1 MDIIIAGDGE
11 VGFHLARS
19 LSKIKH
25 NITVVDPHSELLNML
40 QADSDLLTI
49 AGNSTSIE
57 TLKEAGVASCDL
69 LISVLHEE
77 SINLMTCI
85 LGKRLGAKRCIARV
99 STLEYLNEE
108 NKSMFKG
115 LGVDEMV
122 CPERIAAKEITNLLT
137 RNTATEIFDFSNGLL
152 LVYMMR
158 LDKNSLLLN
167 KTMAEM
173 GQLYP
178 NLEARAICI
187 IRKGKTIIP
196 AGPDMYLKDDLVY
209 WIAKPESIEKIKELG
224 GKRDYQIKNAMILG
238 GGRIG
243 KRVAINLQRD
253 IDLKLIE
260 MNKERCFQLVDDLN
274 RTMII
279 NGNGNDISLLMDE
292 GLDETDAFI
301 ALTDSS
307 ETNILSCLHAHK
319 QGVKKT
325 IALVEN
331 VSYIDVSQEIGIDTI
346 INKKLI
352 TASYIARFTLNA
364 NVTSSKWLSGI
375 DAEVVEVLVK
385 ENAPITKKQIM
396 YLDLPKGV
404 NIGGVIRNNEAHIAR
419 GNVQILPGDKVVAFT
434 IPESAN
440 KLMKLFN

>member
-209 WIAKPESIEKIKELG
+209 WIAKPESIEKIKELYP
-224 GKRDYQIKNAMILG
+224 DSLLILVLNG
-238 GGRIG
+238 YFT
-243 KRVAINLQRD
+243 QRGT
-253 IDLKLIE
+253 ISVLSKE
-260 MNKERCFQLVDDLN
+260 NK
-274 RTMII
+274 TK
-279 NGNGNDISLLMDE
+279 ISLDNNIDIVLELPFIYGTQSSDIFAYNSIKLLNE
-292 GLDETDAFI
+292 LKVDKIIFGSGDAQF
-301 ALTDSS
+301 
-307 ETNILSCLHAHK
+307 
-319 QGVKKT
+319 G
-325 IALVEN
+325 
-331 VSYIDVSQEIGIDTI
+331 
-346 INKKLI
+346 
-352 TASYIARFTLNA
+352 
-364 NVTSSKWLSGI
+364 
-375 DAEVVEVLVK
+375 
-385 ENAPITKKQIM
+385 
-396 YLDLPKGV
+396 
-404 NIGGVIRNNEAHIAR
+404 
-419 GNVQILPGDKVVAFT
+419 
-434 IPESAN
+434 
-440 KLMKLFN
+440 

>member
-173 GQLYP
+173 GKLYP
-178 NLEARAICI
+178 TLEARAICI

-196 AGPDMYLKDDLVY
+196 AGPDMYL
-209 WIAKPESIEKIKELG
+209 
-224 GKRDYQIKNAMILG
+224 
-238 GGRIG
+238 
-243 KRVAINLQRD
+243 
-253 IDLKLIE
+253 
-260 MNKERCFQLVDDLN
+260 
-274 RTMII
+274 
-279 NGNGNDISLLMDE
+279 
-292 GLDETDAFI
+292 
-301 ALTDSS
+301 
-307 ETNILSCLHAHK
+307 
-319 QGVKKT
+319 
-325 IALVEN
+325 
-331 VSYIDVSQEIGIDTI
+331 
-346 INKKLI
+346 
-352 TASYIARFTLNA
+352 
-364 NVTSSKWLSGI
+364 
-375 DAEVVEVLVK
+375 
-385 ENAPITKKQIM
+385 
-396 YLDLPKGV
+396 
-404 NIGGVIRNNEAHIAR
+404 
-419 GNVQILPGDKVVAFT
+419 
-434 IPESAN
+434 
-440 KLMKLFN
+440 